1 MPEFVQ
7 GTCEEMCPEQEVKLR
22 TKERLL
28 HFYECKPGQKN
39 VPGILVKS
47 FSRSAAGIKIPRKK
61 DLRTQRSLN
70 KTVEYLL
77 KEITLDK
84 RRPFNYVY
92 DFVFDR
98 LRAIRQE
105 IVMQNYDAKATI
117 RLLEPMIMFLAYS
130 RYRLCEESVDN
141 FDPKICE
148 QHLQECLKRVL
159 CCYDEIHAESGFDK
173 MNLSEIRSRNF
184 IESIYQLFNLGSIEA
199 LKRSA
204 HLPAEIKTDP
214 VFAGVYSIAL
224 NHFQG
229 NFYKVLQG
237 IARLPHI
244 LCAIASL
251 KLQII
256 RRQVFLIFAS
266 AYSSKQLLL
275 PVEWLRKLL
284 LYSNKI
290 DVAEDC
296 KYFELEYFS
305 EKEAIRFYK
314 SDFKNE
320 NVAIKQKH
328 EAFVEEKLK
337 KIYLPEILLLKKL

>member
-7 GTCEEMCPEQEVKLR
+7 GTCEEMCPDQEVKLR

-47 FSRSAAGIKIPRKK
+47 FSRSAAGIKIPRRK
-61 DLRTQRSLN
+61 DLRTQRALN
-70 KTVEYLL
+70 QTVEYLL
-77 KEITLDK
+77 KEIILDK
-84 RRPFNYVY
+84 RRPFNHVY

-105 IVMQNYDAKATI
+105 IVMQSYDSTATI

-141 FDPKICE
+141 FDPKICD

-159 CCYDEIHAESGFDK
+159 CCYDEVYAKFGYENMK
-173 MNLSEIRSRNF
+173 LNAIRSRIF
-184 IESIYQLFNLGSIEA
+184 IESIYQLFNLGSVEA
-199 LKRSA
+199 LTRCV
-204 HLPAEIKTDP
+204 HLPVEIKTDP
-214 VFAGVYSIAL
+214 IFAAVYSIAL

-229 NFYKVLQG
+229 NFYKVLDG
-237 IARLPHI
+237 VARLPHI
-244 LCAIASL
+244 LCATSCL

-256 RRQVFLIFAS
+256 RRQVFQIFAS

-275 PVEWLRKLL
+275 PVDWLRKLL
-284 LYSNKI
+284 LYSNNSE
-290 DVAEDC
+290 VVQDC
-296 KYFELEYFS
+296 KYFELEYIS
-305 EKEAIRFYK
+305 EKNAIRFYK
-314 SDFKNE
+314 SDFKCE
-320 NVAIKQKH
+320 NVPLKQKH
-328 EAFVEEKLK
+328 EGFADEKLK
-337 KIYLPEILLLKKL
+337 KIYLPDILLLKKL

>member
-7 GTCEEMCPEQEVKLR
+7 GTCEDMCPEQEVKLR

-28 HFYECKPGQKN
+28 HFYECKAGQKN
-39 VPGILVKS
+39 VPGILVTA

-61 DLRTQRSLN
+61 DLRTQRALT
-70 KTVEYLL
+70 KTIEYLL
-77 KEITLDK
+77 KEIALDK

-105 IVMQNYDAKATI
+105 IVMQNYGARATI

-130 RYRLCEESVDN
+130 RYRLCVESVDN
-141 FDPKICE
+141 FDPKICD

-159 CCYDEIHAESGFDK
+159 CCYDEVYAESGLGN
-173 MNLSEIRSRNF
+173 MNLNEIRSRNF

-199 LKRSA
+199 LKRTTC
-204 HLPAEIKTDP
+204 LPAEIKTD
-214 VFAGVYSIAL
+214 SIFREVSAIAI
-224 NHFQG
+224 NYHQG
-229 NFYKVLQG
+229 NFYRVLQG
-237 IARLPHI
+237 IGRLPHI

-251 KLQII
+251 KLQTI
-256 RRQVFLIFAS
+256 RRQVFLVFAS
-266 AYSSKQLLL
+266 AYSSKQLVV
-275 PVEWLRKLL
+275 PAEWLRKLL
-284 LYSNKI
+284 LYNNKTEV
-290 DVAEDC
+290 VADC

-314 SDFKNE
+314 TDFKAENE
-320 NVAIKQKH
+320 PIKQKH
-328 EAFVEEKLK
+328 EVFVEEKLK
-337 KIYLPEILLLKKL
+337 KIYLPEVLLLKKL